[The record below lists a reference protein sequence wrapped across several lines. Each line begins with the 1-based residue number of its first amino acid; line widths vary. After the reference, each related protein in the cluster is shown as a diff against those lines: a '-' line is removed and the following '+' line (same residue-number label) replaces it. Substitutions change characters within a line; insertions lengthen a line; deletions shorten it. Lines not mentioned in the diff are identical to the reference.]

1 MEKFV
6 LLFDR
11 NDAGGSALSLPSEA
25 NKCLHSINFQKFR
38 KMKIRSIV
46 FGLLFIPLFIH
57 AQTRENCSGIVALPK
72 QLYDSFQ
79 NMKANLDGAEREIIK
94 QRAILDD
101 LQKTYLGCITQ
112 PDVAA
117 MIKDA
122 EGTLKTAETNR
133 KTSEDAFDRVDKE
146 VKDFIRSAH
155 GPVAFRYLE
164 PYFGDF
170 GRVVTMHFDITEGKV
185 TITPSFYQLPGTV
198 SR

>member
-11 NDAGGSALSLPSEA
+11 TDAGGSALSSPSET
-25 NKCLHSINFQKFR
+25 NKFIHSIKFQKFR
-38 KMKIRSIV
+38 KMKIRAIV
-46 FGLLFIPLFIH
+46 FGLLFLPLFIH

-101 LQKTYLGCITQ
+101 LQRTYLGCITQ

-117 MIKDA
+117 MVKDA

-133 KTSEDAFDRVDKE
+133 
-146 VKDFIRSAH
+146 
-155 GPVAFRYLE
+155 
-164 PYFGDF
+164 
-170 GRVVTMHFDITEGKV
+170 
-185 TITPSFYQLPGTV
+185 
-198 SR
+198 